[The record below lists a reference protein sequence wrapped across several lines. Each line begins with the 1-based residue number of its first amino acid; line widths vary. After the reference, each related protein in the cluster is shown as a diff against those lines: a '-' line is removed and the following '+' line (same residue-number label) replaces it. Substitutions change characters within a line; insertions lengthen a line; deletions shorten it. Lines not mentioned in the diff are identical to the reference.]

1 MTAGGC
7 SFAELGCPQ
16 GAISIENRI
25 FRILIA
31 IPTFMPRNG
40 LDPRMHLAA
49 LLGRILS
56 AGGKVHDA
64 LWVIILLSDY
74 RHSVRSR
81 MLKVGVHIFSME

>member
-1 MTAGGC
+1 MPPKEPYALKK
-7 SFAELGCPQ
+7 A
-16 GAISIENRI
+16 I
-25 FRILIA
+25 FRIVIA